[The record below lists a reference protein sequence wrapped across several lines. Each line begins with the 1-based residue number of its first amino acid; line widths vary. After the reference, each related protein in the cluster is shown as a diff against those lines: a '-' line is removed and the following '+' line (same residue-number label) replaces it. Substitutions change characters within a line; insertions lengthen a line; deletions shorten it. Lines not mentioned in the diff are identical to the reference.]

1 MKKSLLTASL
11 GLLITAIGTSANASA
26 GVVLFEGKITADTCP
41 IIISP
46 PSGAIG
52 SAVKMGEL
60 PASAF
65 KATGEEYN
73 QRRFELVV
81 EDGTV
86 CGFSSNKATVTFDG
100 TADASGNYF
109 AVTPTADGA
118 KNVAIALRDRTGSPL
133 APGSA
138 SAEYDLKDTGESR
151 MAFDATY
158 RATGIPVSP
167 GAASA
172 NIRFTVDII

>member
-1 MKKSLLTASL
+1 MKTSLLAASL
-11 GLLITAIGTSANASA
+11 GFLMTAIGTSANANT
-26 GVVLFEGKITADTCP
+26 GLVLFDGKITADTCP

-52 SAVKMGEL
+52 SAVEMGEL

-65 KATGEEYN
+65 KASGEEYN
-73 QRRFELVV
+73 QRTFALVV
-81 EDGTV
+81 EDGAA
-86 CGFSSNKATVTFDG
+86 CGFSSNKATVTFEG

-109 AVTPTADGA
+109 AVTPTSDGA
-118 KNVAIALRDRTGSPL
+118 KNVAIALRDRTGNSV

-138 SAEYDLKDTGESR
+138 SAEYDLSDTGQSR
-151 MAFDATY
+151 MVFDATY
-158 RATGIPVSP
+158 RATSVPVLP

-172 NIRFTVDII
+172 SIRFTVDII

>member
-1 MKKSLLTASL
+1 MNKSLLAASL
-11 GLLITAIGTSANASA
+11 GFLFTAIGTSANA
-26 GVVLFEGKITADTCP
+26 GVILFEGKITADTCP
-41 IIISP
+41 IVISP

-52 SAVKMGEL
+52 SAVDMGEL

-65 KATGEEYN
+65 KASGEEYN
-73 QRRFELVV
+73 QRRFELVI
-81 EDGTV
+81 EDGAV
-86 CGFSSNKATVTFDG
+86 CGYNNDKVAVTFDG

-118 KNVAIALRDRTGSPL
+118 KNVAIALRDYTGNSV

-138 SAEYDLKDTGESR
+138 SAAYDVKDTGESR
-151 MAFDATY
+151 LAFVATY
-158 RATGIPVSP
+158 RATSVPVLP

-172 NIRFTVDII
+172 NIRFTVDTI

>member
-1 MKKSLLTASL
+1 MNKSLMAASL
-11 GLLITAIGTSANASA
+11 GFLFTAIGTSANASN
-26 GVVLFEGKITADTCP
+26 GSVIFEGKITADTCP

-52 SAVKMGEL
+52 SAVDMGEL
-60 PASAF
+60 PASVF
-65 KATGEEYN
+65 KTSGEEYN
-73 QRRFELVV
+73 KRRFELVV
-81 EDGTV
+81 EDGAA
-86 CGFSSNKATVTFDG
+86 CGFNSNKATVTFDG
-100 TADASGNYF
+100 TADGSGDYF
-109 AVTPTADGA
+109 AVTPTNDGA
-118 KNVAIALRDRTGSPL
+118 KNVAIALRDRTGNSV

-158 RATGIPVSP
+158 RATAIPVKP

-172 NIRFTVDII
+172 TIRFTVDII